1 MSRPRS
7 RMHVA
12 KHRHRRDGDGMLE
25 IILQEMEGLSL
36 GEKRELID
44 ATKAAVARE
53 LGRAAGD
60 AAPEACPW
68 CGSPSFIRKGHDRD
82 GSQRWL
88 CKGCG
93 RTFSARSRGLPSASK
108 LDAATWSLFVEAAL
122 SGRSP
127 GECAR
132 TCRVCL
138 RTSWFCRMRLCE
150 VMGRSLLPFR
160 TGPSVSWQVDGTHLD
175 DSLTGN
181 RARGR
186 VGMPQRAPA
195 GSGTESPAWSM
206 PCTRGSRSS

>member
-36 GEKRELID
+36 GEKREPIN

-60 AAPEACPW
+60 AAPGACPW

-93 RTFSARSRGLPSASK
+93 RTFSARSRGLLSASN
-108 LDAATWSLFVEAAL
+108 LDAATWSLFVEATL

-132 TCRVCL
+132 TRRVCL

-150 VMGRSLLPFR
+150 P
-160 TGPSVSWQVDGTHLD
+160 
-175 DSLTGN
+175 
-181 RARGR
+181 
-186 VGMPQRAPA
+186 
-195 GSGTESPAWSM
+195 
-206 PCTRGSRSS
+206 

>member
-1 MSRPRS
+1 
-7 RMHVA
+7 
-12 KHRHRRDGDGMLE
+12 MLE

-93 RTFSARSRGLPSASK
+93 RTFSARSRGLPSASVDIQ
-108 LDAATWSLFVEAAL
+108 LEL
-122 SGRSP
+122 
-127 GECAR
+127 
-132 TCRVCL
+132 RVIL
-138 RTSWFCRMRLCE
+138 IAS
-150 VMGRSLLPFR
+150 
-160 TGPSVSWQVDGTHLD
+160 
-175 DSLTGN
+175 
-181 RARGR
+181 
-186 VGMPQRAPA
+186 
-195 GSGTESPAWSM
+195 
-206 PCTRGSRSS
+206 